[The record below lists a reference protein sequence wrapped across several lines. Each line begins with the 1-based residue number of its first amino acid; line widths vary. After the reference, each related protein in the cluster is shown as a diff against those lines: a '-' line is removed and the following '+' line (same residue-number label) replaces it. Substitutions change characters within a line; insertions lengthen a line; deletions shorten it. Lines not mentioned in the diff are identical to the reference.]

1 MLDPLDPQNGITN
14 AILPTS
20 DGMLIAT
27 HARQYG
33 DTPTDTC
40 NPASQL
46 TLLIRKPG
54 GWVNSKVRFALP
66 DDLREHM
73 DSLDKASLRDKLRLM
88 RSVADEAGWDK
99 TVEAM
104 DPSLSKC
111 GRIDSASV
119 LLGARAMAS
128 NPIVYDQPVDLSV
141 YDAAIGGRVMA
152 HGA

>member
-1 MLDPLDPQNGITN
+1 
-14 AILPTS
+14 
-20 DGMLIAT
+20 
-27 HARQYG
+27 
-33 DTPTDTC
+33 
-40 NPASQL
+40 
-46 TLLIRKPG
+46 
-54 GWVNSKVRFALP
+54 
-66 DDLREHM
+66 M

-104 DPSLSKC
+104 DLSLSKC